1 MRVLLTGATGFI
13 GSQVAR
19 VLVGAGCDVHALVR
33 PGASRAR
40 TTGLESELTFIEGD
54 LASIADAD
62 VLRRIAPEVCIH
74 LAWYAEPGSYLHA
87 VHENLASL
95 RTSLDLVEALAAA
108 GCRRLVG
115 AGTCAEYGFPAGRTP
130 LDEDTPLRPATP
142 YARAKAALFL
152 AAQDVAAQAGM
163 EFTWAR
169 LFFLYGPWEHPAR
182 VVPSA
187 VLACLRGEAFPAT
200 AGEQVR
206 DYLHVADAASALW
219 AVAASGPVGPVNV
232 CSGEGVTLRSVLAA
246 VEAASGSRGTI
257 RYGELPYGAG
267 EWMWMRG
274 TNARLLDTGWRPRF
288 SLETGIAETV
298 TWWRDAAASAPTSQ
312 G

>member
-1 MRVLLTGATGFI
+1 MRVLLTGATGFV

-19 VLVGAGCDVHALVR
+19 VLVAAGCDVQALVR
-33 PGASRAR
+33 PGGAR
-40 TTGLESELTFIEGD
+40 DRIADLEGRLTIVEGD
-54 LASIADAD
+54 LGSIADAD
-62 VLRRIAPEVCIH
+62 VLGRIAPEACIH
-74 LAWYAEPGSYLHA
+74 LAWYVEPGRYLHA

-108 GCRRLVG
+108 GCRRLVA

-130 LDEDTPLRPATP
+130 LDEGTPLCPATP

-163 EFTWAR
+163 EFAWGR
-169 LFFLYGPWEHPAR
+169 LFFLYGPWEHPRR

-206 DYLHVADAASALW
+206 DYLHVADAAAALW
-219 AVAASGPVGPVNV
+219 AVAASGLVGPVNV
-232 CSGEGVTLRSVLAA
+232 CSGEGVTLRSVLEA

-274 TNARLLDTGWRPRF
+274 VNARLLDTGWRPRF
-288 SLETGIAETV
+288 SLKAGIAGTV
-298 TWWRDAAASAPTSQ
+298 TWWRERVATILKS
-312 G
+312 